1 MAIRECPPSLEKS
14 SLIPSSLIPSA
25 SSQTRAIRCS
35 VSSRGASY
43 CVGKLGRWESVDRAG
58 PAAAAA
64 PVGFTDSRLIH
75 CLILAARSPGA
86 RTSWLAVIIAVFDFP
101 IAVLPNDASPMD
113 DTMKVA
119 KALVRLLDG
128 ATHRA
133 DIRHTRV
140 HAQNLA
146 AQFLDS
152 LDRADSRADGI
163 IDRVAGDPCVP
174 GL

>member
-1 MAIRECPPSLEKS
+1 KQAVRLGLKVPIAI
-14 SLIPSSLIPSA
+14 
-25 SSQTRAIRCS
+25 
-35 VSSRGASY
+35 
-43 CVGKLGRWESVDRAG
+43 
-58 PAAAAA
+58 
-64 PVGFTDSRLIH
+64 
-75 CLILAARSPGA
+75 
-86 RTSWLAVIIAVFDFP
+86 VIIAVFDFP

-128 ATHRA
+128 TTHRA

-152 LDRADSRADGI
+152 LDRAASRADGI

-174 GL
+174 GFPDGEAGTPDQHQAGSVFSGQVF